1 MSALIVIL
9 ESLFVKLAFTAGI
22 IGLCGAFIS
31 LANRCFYEYT
41 GKFGNFVLRVT
52 GLIGTPVHE
61 LSHAFMCLLFG
72 HKVHEIKMYNF
83 KKKSK
88 TLGYV
93 SHSYVKRNLYQQMGN
108 FFIGV
113 SPILAGGLVVTG
125 LVRLLTPSVYNGI
138 MACISSF
145 SAPHGVGIFTE
156 LEKLT
161 VDIPTAIFG
170 GGNVKNWLWWV
181 CMALSLSVSVHMEIS
196 RSDIKGGLRGLAVIS
211 VLLLVVDVVLGLLFP
226 DALGVFTGAVV
237 SFGLYFSAF
246 LIIPMLFSAFVL
258 VLSLIVKSIKMIGE
272 SVSNDRKKD

>member
-1 MSALIVIL
+1 MSALIIIL
-9 ESLFVKLAFTAGI
+9 ESLFVKLVFTAGI

-61 LSHAFMCLLFG
+61 LSHALMCLLFG
-72 HKVHEIKMYNF
+72 HKIHEIKVYNF
-83 KKKSK
+83 KRKSK

-93 SHSYVKRNLYQQMGN
+93 SHSYVKRNLYQQIGN

-125 LVRLLTPSVYNGI
+125 LVRLLTPSVYRGI
-138 MACISSF
+138 MECISSF
-145 SAPHGVGIFTE
+145 SAPNGIGLFSE
-156 LEKLT
+156 LEVVAT
-161 VDIPTAIFG
+161 EIPRAIFG
-170 GGNVKNWLWWV
+170 GENVRSVPWWI
-181 CMALSLSVSVHMEIS
+181 CMILSLSVSVHMEIS
-196 RSDIKGGLRGLAVIS
+196 RSDIKGGLKGLAVIS
-211 VLLLVVDVVLGLLFP
+211 AFLLVVDLILGFLFP
-226 DALGVFTGAVV
+226 KALGVFTGAVA

-246 LIIPMLFSAFVL
+246 LIIPMLFSTFL
-258 VLSLIVKSIKMIGE
+258 LLLSLVVKLIKTVAK